1 MIRDFKLHQ
10 ACACIQAGGVIA
22 YPTEAVYGL
31 GCDPWQAAAVE
42 RLLQIKQRDISK
54 GFILIASHITQ
65 LQSFVDWQGD
75 WTRQVESSWPGPYTW
90 LLPAR
95 PGLPKWLHGKYH
107 KIACRVTAHPLAA
120 ALCDAAG
127 HALIST
133 SANRSGLPAARTAL
147 QVRKR
152 CPGVDWVLSGP
163 LGGLNQP
170 TMIRDACTGARIR

>member
-1 MIRDFKLHQ
+1 MLFRLCQ
-10 ACACIQAGGVIA
+10 ARACIRAGGVIS

-31 GCDPWQAAAVE
+31 GCDPWQATAVE

-65 LQSFVDWQGD
+65 LLPLVDWQGD
-75 WTRQVESSWPGPYTW
+75 WTEQNSASWPGPHTW

-95 PGLPKWLHGKYH
+95 PGLPGWLQGRQH

-120 ALCDAAG
+120 ALCEMVG

-133 SANRSGLPAARTAL
+133 SANRSGLPAARSAL

-152 CPGVDWVLSGP
+152 CSGVNHILHGT
-163 LGGLNQP
+163 LGGLAQP
-170 TMIRDACTGARIR
+170 TSIRDALTGEQIR